1 MKKRILESYKSQ
13 EEKLTNVRKV
23 VQDCLYQTSSLQAGI
38 RNVEKR
44 LKEETSTYDG
54 CQRHLNNYQE
64 DYSEVKRLREV
75 NNATLATLKVKVAE
89 NNEVIARLREEQNDI
104 KNRLP
109 IAKEQVNSVLTE
121 LKNLQKSERKLI
133 TYKYL

>member
-23 VQDCLYQTSSLQAGI
+23 VQDCLYETSSLQAGI

-54 CQRHLNNYQE
+54 CNKHLNNYQE

-75 NNATLATLKVKVAE
+75 NNTTLANLKVKVTE
-89 NNEVIARLREEQNDI
+89 NNELIARLRDEQNDI

-109 IAKEQVNSVLTE
+109 IAKEQVNAVLTE

-133 TYKYL
+133 MSKYI

>member
-1 MKKRILESYKSQ
+1 MESYKSQ
-13 EEKLTNVRKV
+13 EEKLTTVRKV

-44 LKEETSTYDG
+44 LKEETNTYDG

-75 NNATLATLKVKVAE
+75 NNATLSTLKVKVAE

-133 TYKYL
+133 MYKYL

>member
-13 EEKLTNVRKV
+13 EEKITNVRKV
-23 VQDCLYQTSSLQAGI
+23 VQDCLYETSSLQAGI

-54 CQRHLNNYQE
+54 CHRHLNNYQE

-75 NNATLATLKVKVAE
+75 NNTTLATLKVKVAE
-89 NNEVIARLREEQNDI
+89 NNELIGRLRDEQNDI

-133 TYKYL
+133 VSKYI

>member
-23 VQDCLYQTSSLQAGI
+23 VQDCLYETSSLQAGI

-54 CQRHLNNYQE
+54 CNKHLNNYQE

-75 NNATLATLKVKVAE
+75 NNTTLANLKVKVTE
-89 NNEVIARLREEQNDI
+89 NNELIARLRDEQNDI

-133 TYKYL
+133 MSKYI